1 LLQAVTRP
9 FKSDQYIGGQISLS
23 TQNAGTAGRA
33 LPHPA
38 APKVEKKYPLRRGLV
53 GRLAYGLGMAY
64 ARSIITLRAEGLENI
79 PKTAPY
85 VIAANHETYVDGML
99 IGSYL
104 TREHFKALSCIAAQD
119 LENKHGAF
127 GRVILRVGRAILID
141 RFGNP
146 VRGLIIAKKKVDEGN
161 IMLVHPEGT
170 RSIDGRLGEMKD
182 GAAYI
187 AMKSKV
193 PLLPVF
199 IDGAYEVFN
208 RYMKWPQGT
217 NPVTRQRREVI
228 LTFGKPFNPSDFNN
242 AREMTAALTDWMQAR
257 FREKKIPRVF
267 ADV

>member
-1 LLQAVTRP
+1 MSSNHLTAASRP
-9 FKSDQYIGGQISLS
+9 ISPHA
-23 TQNAGTAGRA
+23 NARI
-33 LPHPA
+33 
-38 APKVEKKYPLRRGLV
+38 ERKYPLRRGLA
-53 GRLAYGLGMAY
+53 GHLSYRLGLAW
-64 ARSIITLRAEGLENI
+64 ANHIINLRAEGLENI
-79 PKTAPY
+79 PSEIPY

-104 TREHFKALSCIAAQD
+104 PKAHFKAMSCIAASD
-119 LENKHGAF
+119 LESRHGIL
-127 GRVILRVGRAILID
+127 GRVILRVGRAIPID

-170 RSIDGRLGEMKD
+170 RSVDGRLGEMKD

-208 RYMKWPQGT
+208 RYMKLPRGFD
-217 NPVTRQRREVI
+217 PVSRSKRDVV
-228 LTFGKPFNPSDFNN
+228 LTFGKPLQPADFSN
-242 AREMTAALTDWMQAR
+242 AREMTAAMVDWMQTR
-257 FREKKIPRVF
+257 FREKKIPRVYQP
-267 ADV
+267 AD

>member
-1 LLQAVTRP
+1 LNTNTVGA
-9 FKSDQYIGGQISLS
+9 
-23 TQNAGTAGRA
+23 AGRA

-38 APKVEKKYPLRRGLV
+38 APKIEKKYPMRRGLV
-53 GRLAYGLGMAY
+53 GRLSYGLGMAY
-64 ARSIITLRAEGLENI
+64 ARHIINLRAEGLENI
-79 PKTAPY
+79 PRQIPY

-104 TREHFKALSCIAAQD
+104 PREHFKVLSCIAASELAD
-119 LENKHGAF
+119 RHGIL
-127 GRVILRVGRAILID
+127 GRVILRVGRAIPID

-170 RSIDGRLGEMKD
+170 RSLDGRLGEMKD

-187 AMKSKV
+187 AIKSKV

-208 RYMKWPQGT
+208 RYMKHPVGRD
-217 NPVTRQRREVI
+217 PVTRQRREVV
-228 LTFGKPFNPSDFNN
+228 LTFGKPFNPGDFSN
-242 AREMTAALTDWMQAR
+242 ARELTAALTDWMHAR
-257 FREKKIPRVF
+257 FNEKKIPRVF
-267 ADV
+267 GTAVQ

>member
-1 LLQAVTRP
+1 MDTH
-9 FKSDQYIGGQISLS
+9 
-23 TQNAGTAGRA
+23 NAGAARRA
-33 LPHPA
+33 LPHPSTQ
-38 APKVEKKYPLRRGLV
+38 KIERKYPLKRGLV
-53 GRLAYGLGMAY
+53 GHLSYGLGMAY
-64 ARSIITLRAEGLENI
+64 ARHIISMRAEGLENI
-79 PKTAPY
+79 PDQIPY

-104 TREHFKALSCIAAQD
+104 PKEHFKAMSCIAAKD
-119 LENKHGAF
+119 LESRHGIL

-170 RSIDGRLGEMKD
+170 RSVDGHLGEMKD

-199 IDGAYEVFN
+199 IDGAYEVYN
-208 RYMKWPQGT
+208 RYMKRPQGT
-217 NPVTRQRREVI
+217 DPITRQRREVI
-228 LTFGKPFNPSDFNN
+228 LTFGKPFQPSDFNN

-257 FREKKIPRVF
+257 FNEKKIPRVF
-267 ADV
+267 KAADQ